1 MNVELTP
8 CFILHSRS
16 YLESSLIL
24 DIFSREYGR
33 LHLIAKGAKRE
44 KSAFSGLL
52 QPYQRLLM
60 AWRGKSE
67 LMTLIDVEADIE
79 AYELSN
85 GRTIAGFYVNELLV
99 RLLHQ
104 HESHPELFDF
114 YNKAIF
120 DLSIAKSID
129 AVLRIFEKGLL
140 KSLGYGLVLDHD
152 VNDGQAIEADKK
164 YYYLIDSGPMKD
176 IPLTGDYIKITGN
189 SLLAL
194 GKGSLENKPEL
205 EESKRL
211 MRFVLQSHL
220 GTKPLASRALYKA
233 YTQTTGKR
241 SFQPDEK

>member
-8 CFILHSRS
+8 CFVLHSRS

-60 AWRGKSE
+60 AWRGKSD
-67 LMTLIDVEADIE
+67 LMTLVDVEADIE
-79 AYELSN
+79 PYELSDK
-85 GRTIAGFYVNELLV
+85 RVIAGFYLNELLV

-114 YNKAIF
+114 YDKAIL
-120 DLSIAKSID
+120 DLSVAENID
-129 AVLRIFEKGLL
+129 AVLRAFEKGLL
-140 KSLGYGLVLDHD
+140 ESLGYGLVLDHD
-152 VNDGQAIEADKK
+152 VDDDRAIEADKK
-164 YYYLIDSGPMKD
+164 YYYLIDSGPMKV
-176 IPLTGDYIKITGN
+176 IPMTGNYIEITGN
-189 SLLAL
+189 SLIAL
-194 GKGSLENKPEL
+194 EKGNLENRSEL

-211 MRFVLQSHL
+211 MRFILQSHL
-220 GTKPLASRALYKA
+220 GTKPLASRALYRDYMA
-233 YTQTTGKR
+233 R
-241 SFQPDEK
+241 

>member
-44 KSAFSGLL
+44 KSAFAGFL

-67 LMTLIDVEADIE
+67 LMTLIDVEADIK
-79 AYELSN
+79 AYELSE
-85 GRTIAGFYVNELLV
+85 GRMIAGFYVNELLV

-114 YNKAIF
+114 YDKAIF
-120 DLSIAKSID
+120 DLSVAESID
-129 AVLRIFEKGLL
+129 AVLRSFEKGLL
-140 KSLGYGLVLDHD
+140 EALGYGMVLDHD
-152 VNDGQAIEADKK
+152 VDDGRAIEADKK
-164 YYYLIDSGPMKD
+164 YFYLIDSGPVKD
-176 IPLTGDYIKITGN
+176 IPLTGSYIEITGN
-189 SLLAL
+189 SLIAL
-194 GKGSLENKPEL
+194 DKGSLENKSEL

-211 MRFVLQSHL
+211 MRFILQSHL

-233 YTQTTGKR
+233 YTQTT
-241 SFQPDEK
+241 

>member
-1 MNVELTP
+1 LIPEIVFMNVELTA

-24 DIFSREYGR
+24 DIFSREHGR

-44 KSAFSGLL
+44 KSPFSGLL

-79 AYELSN
+79 AYELSDA
-85 GRTIAGFYVNELLV
+85 RTIAGFYVNELLV

-104 HESHPELFDF
+104 HEPHPELFDL
-114 YNKAIF
+114 YNNAIF
-120 DLSIAKSID
+120 DLSVTKPVD
-129 AVLRIFEKGLL
+129 AILRIFEKGLL
-140 KSLGYGLVLDHD
+140 ESLGYGLMLDHD
-152 VNDGQAIEADKK
+152 VDDGLAIEAGKK
-164 YYYLIDSGPMKD
+164 YYYLFDSGPMKQT
-176 IPLTGDYIKITGN
+176 PLTGNYIEITGN

-194 GKGSLENKPEL
+194 EQGSLQNKTEL

-211 MRFVLQSHL
+211 MRFILQSHL

-233 YTQTTGKR
+233 YTQTT
-241 SFQPDEK
+241 

>member
-44 KSAFSGLL
+44 KSPFSGLL

-67 LMTLIDVEADIE
+67 LMTLVDVEADIE
-79 AYELSN
+79 QYVLPDAKI
-85 GRTIAGFYVNELLV
+85 IAGFYVNELLV

-104 HESHPELFDF
+104 HESHPELFDL
-114 YNKAIF
+114 YNKAIL
-120 DLSIAKSID
+120 DLSVSESID
-129 AVLRIFEKGLL
+129 AVLRFFEKGLL
-140 KSLGYGLVLDHD
+140 ETLGYGLVLDHD
-152 VNDGQAIEADKK
+152 IGNGQAIEADRK
-164 YYYLIDSGPMKD
+164 YYYLIDSGPTKD
-176 IPLTGDYIKITGN
+176 TPQTGNYIEITGN

-194 GKGSLENKPEL
+194 EKGSLENKAEI
-205 EESKRL
+205 EETKRL
-211 MRFVLQSHL
+211 MRFILQSHL

-233 YTQTTGKR
+233 YM
-241 SFQPDEK
+241 EN

>member
-44 KSAFSGLL
+44 KSPFSGLM

-67 LMTLIDVEADIE
+67 LMTLVDVEADIE
-79 AYELSN
+79 PYVLSDAKI
-85 GRTIAGFYVNELLV
+85 IAGFYVNELLV

-104 HESHPELFDF
+104 HESHPELFDL
-114 YNKAIF
+114 YNKAIL
-120 DLSIAKSID
+120 DLSVSESID
-129 AVLRIFEKGLL
+129 AVLRFFEKGLL
-140 KSLGYGLVLDHD
+140 ETLGYGLVLDHD
-152 VNDGQAIEADKK
+152 IGNGQAIEADRK
-164 YYYLIDSGPMKD
+164 YYYLIDSGPTKD
-176 IPLTGDYIKITGN
+176 TPLTGNYIEITGN

-194 GKGSLENKPEL
+194 EKESLENKSEL
-205 EESKRL
+205 EETKRL
-211 MRFVLQSHL
+211 MRFILQSHL

-233 YTQTTGKR
+233 YMGN
-241 SFQPDEK
+241 

>member
-1 MNVELTP
+1 MNVELTA

-24 DIFSREYGR
+24 DIFSREHGR

-44 KSAFSGLL
+44 KSPFSGLL

-79 AYELSN
+79 AYELSDA
-85 GRTIAGFYVNELLV
+85 RTIAGFYINELLV

-104 HESHPELFDF
+104 HEPHPELFDF

-120 DLSIAKSID
+120 DLSAAKPVDVI
-129 AVLRIFEKGLL
+129 LRIFEKGLL

-152 VNDGQAIEADKK
+152 VDLGLAIEAGKK
-164 YYYLIDSGPMKD
+164 YYYLIDSGPMSET
-176 IPLTGDYIKITGN
+176 PATGDYIEITGN

-194 GKGSLENKPEL
+194 EQGSLQNKTEL

-211 MRFVLQSHL
+211 MRFILQSHL

-233 YTQTTGKR
+233 YM
-241 SFQPDEK
+241 SN

>member
-33 LHLIAKGAKRE
+33 LHLIAKGATRE
-44 KSAFSGLL
+44 KSAFAGFL

-67 LMTLIDVEADIE
+67 LMTLIDVEADIK
-79 AYELSN
+79 AYELSE
-85 GRTIAGFYVNELLV
+85 GRMIAGFYVNELLV

-114 YNKAIF
+114 YDKAIF
-120 DLSIAKSID
+120 DLSVAESID
-129 AVLRIFEKGLL
+129 AVFRSFEKGLL
-140 KSLGYGLVLDHD
+140 EALGYGLVLDHD
-152 VNDGQAIEADKK
+152 VDDGRAIEADKK
-164 YYYLIDSGPMKD
+164 YFYLIDSGPVKD
-176 IPLTGDYIKITGN
+176 IPLTGSYIEITGN
-189 SLLAL
+189 SLIAL
-194 GKGSLENKPEL
+194 DKGSLENKSEL

-211 MRFVLQSHL
+211 MRFILQSHL

-233 YTQTTGKR
+233 YTQTT
-241 SFQPDEK
+241 

>member
-1 MNVELTP
+1 MIPEIVFMNVELTA

-24 DIFSREYGR
+24 DIFSREHGR

-44 KSAFSGLL
+44 KSPFSGLL

-67 LMTLIDVEADIE
+67 LMTLVDVEADIE
-79 AYELSN
+79 AYELSDA
-85 GRTIAGFYVNELLV
+85 RTIAGFYVNELLV

-104 HESHPELFDF
+104 HEPHPELFDL

-120 DLSIAKSID
+120 DLSAAKPVD
-129 AVLRIFEKGLL
+129 AILRIFEKGLL
-140 KSLGYGLVLDHD
+140 ESLGYGLMLDQD
-152 VNDGQAIEADKK
+152 VDDGLAIEAGKK
-164 YYYLIDSGPMKD
+164 YYYLFDSGPMKQT
-176 IPLTGDYIKITGN
+176 PLTGNYIEITGN

-194 GKGSLENKPEL
+194 EQGSLQNKTEL

-211 MRFVLQSHL
+211 MRFILQSHL

-233 YTQTTGKR
+233 YTQTT
-241 SFQPDEK
+241 

>member
-44 KSAFSGLL
+44 KSAFAGFL

-67 LMTLIDVEADIE
+67 LMTLIDVEADIK
-79 AYELSN
+79 AYELSE
-85 GRTIAGFYVNELLV
+85 GRMIAGFYVNELLV

-114 YNKAIF
+114 YDKAIF
-120 DLSIAKSID
+120 DLSVAESTD
-129 AVLRIFEKGLL
+129 AVFRSFEKGLL
-140 KSLGYGLVLDHD
+140 EALGYGLVLDHD
-152 VNDGQAIEADKK
+152 VDDGRAIEADKK
-164 YYYLIDSGPMKD
+164 YFYLIDSGPVKD
-176 IPLTGDYIKITGN
+176 IPLTGSYIEITGN
-189 SLLAL
+189 SLIAL
-194 GKGSLENKPEL
+194 EKGSLENKSEL

-211 MRFVLQSHL
+211 MRFILQSHL

-233 YTQTTGKR
+233 YTQTT
-241 SFQPDEK
+241 

>member
-8 CFILHSRS
+8 CFVLHSRS

-44 KSAFSGLL
+44 KSAFSELL

-79 AYELSN
+79 PYDLSAA
-85 GRTIAGFYVNELLV
+85 RTIAGFYLNELLV

-104 HESHPELFDF
+104 HESHPELFNF
-114 YNKAIF
+114 YDKAIF
-120 DLSIAKSID
+120 DLSVAKNID

-140 KSLGYGLVLDHD
+140 QSLGYGLILDHD
-152 VNDGQAIEADKK
+152 VDDGRAIKADKK
-164 YYYLIDSGPMKD
+164 YYYLIDSGPMKNS
-176 IPLTGDYIKITGN
+176 PPTGDYIEIAGN

-194 GKGSLENKPEL
+194 EKERLDNKSEL
-205 EESKRL
+205 EETKRL
-211 MRFVLQSHL
+211 MRFILQSHL

-233 YTQTTGKR
+233 YTQTTSKY
-241 SFQPDEK
+241 SYQHDEK

>member
-1 MNVELTP
+1 MIPEIVFMNVELTA

-24 DIFSREYGR
+24 DIFSREHGR

-44 KSAFSGLL
+44 KSPFSGLL

-79 AYELSN
+79 AYELSDA
-85 GRTIAGFYVNELLV
+85 RTIAGFYVNELLV

-104 HESHPELFDF
+104 HEPHPELFDL
-114 YNKAIF
+114 YNNAIF
-120 DLSIAKSID
+120 DLSVTKPVD
-129 AVLRIFEKGLL
+129 AILRIFEKGLL
-140 KSLGYGLVLDHD
+140 ESLGYGLMLDQD
-152 VNDGQAIEADKK
+152 VDDGLAIEAGKK
-164 YYYLIDSGPMKD
+164 YYYLFDSGPMKQT
-176 IPLTGDYIKITGN
+176 PLTGNYIEITGN

-194 GKGSLENKPEL
+194 EQGSLQNKTEL

-211 MRFVLQSHL
+211 MRFILQSHL

-233 YTQTTGKR
+233 YTQTT
-241 SFQPDEK
+241 

>member
-1 MNVELTP
+1 MNVELTY

-60 AWRGKSE
+60 AWRGKGE
-67 LMTLIDVEADIE
+67 LMTLVDVEADME
-79 AYELSN
+79 VYELSE
-85 GRTIAGFYVNELLV
+85 GRMIAGFYLNELLV

-114 YNKAIF
+114 YNKAIL
-120 DLSIAKSID
+120 DLSAAKRVD

-140 KSLGYGLVLDHD
+140 KSLGYGLVLNHD
-152 VNDGQAIEADKK
+152 VDDGRAIEADKK
-164 YYYLIDSGPMKD
+164 YYYLIDSGPMKNN
-176 IPLTGDYIKITGN
+176 PVVGNYIEITGN

-194 GKGSLENKPEL
+194 EKGSLENKSEL
-205 EESKRL
+205 EETKRL
-211 MRFVLQSHL
+211 MRFILKSHL

-233 YTQTTGKR
+233 YTQVN
-241 SFQPDEK
+241 

>member
-8 CFILHSRS
+8 CFVLHSRS

-79 AYELSN
+79 PYELSDA
-85 GRTIAGFYVNELLV
+85 RMIAGFYLNELLV

-104 HESHPELFDF
+104 HEPHSELFDF
-114 YNKAIF
+114 YDKAIS
-120 DLSIAKSID
+120 DLSVTKGID
-129 AVLRIFEKGLL
+129 AVLRSFEKGLL
-140 KSLGYGLVLDHD
+140 ESLGYGLVLDHD
-152 VNDGQAIEADKK
+152 VEDGRAIEADKK

-176 IPLTGDYIKITGN
+176 TPPAGDYIEIAGN

-194 GKGSLENKPEL
+194 EQGRLENKSEL
-205 EESKRL
+205 EETKRL
-211 MRFVLQSHL
+211 MRFILQSHL
-220 GTKPLASRALYKA
+220 GTKPLASRALFKA
-233 YTQTTGKR
+233 YTQVT
-241 SFQPDEK
+241 

>member
-16 YLESSLIL
+16 YLESSLIV
-24 DIFSREYGR
+24 DIFSREHGR
-33 LHLIAKGAKRE
+33 CHLIAKGAKRE
-44 KSAFSGLL
+44 KSPFSGLL

-67 LMTLIDVEADIE
+67 LMTLVDVEADIE
-79 AYELSN
+79 AYELADA
-85 GRTIAGFYVNELLV
+85 RTIAGFYINELLV

-104 HESHPELFDF
+104 HEPHPELFDF

-120 DLSIAKSID
+120 DLSIAKPID
-129 AVLRIFEKGLL
+129 AVLRVFEKGLL

-152 VNDGQAIEADKK
+152 VDDGLAIEAGKK
-164 YYYLIDSGPMKD
+164 YYYVIDSGPMRET
-176 IPLTGDYIKITGN
+176 PSTGDYIEITGN

-194 GKGSLENKPEL
+194 DKGNLQNETEL
-205 EESKRL
+205 DESKRL
-211 MRFVLQSHL
+211 MRFILQSHL

-233 YTQTTGKR
+233 YVQTT
-241 SFQPDEK
+241 

>member
-8 CFILHSRS
+8 CFVLHSRS

-67 LMTLIDVEADIE
+67 LMTLTDVEADIE
-79 AYELSN
+79 PYELPDA
-85 GRTIAGFYVNELLV
+85 RTIAGFYLNELLV

-120 DLSIAKSID
+120 DLSVTNHID
-129 AVLRIFEKGLL
+129 AVLRSFEKGLL
-140 KSLGYGLVLDHD
+140 ESLGYGLVLDHD
-152 VNDGQAIEADKK
+152 VDDGRAIEADKK
-164 YYYLIDSGPMKD
+164 YHYLIDSGPMKQT
-176 IPLTGDYIKITGN
+176 PLAGDYIEITGN
-189 SLLAL
+189 SLMAL
-194 GKGSLENKPEL
+194 EQGSLQNKTEL
-205 EESKRL
+205 EESKKL
-211 MRFVLQSHL
+211 MRFILQSHL
-220 GTKPLASRALYKA
+220 GSKPLASRALYRA
-233 YTQTTGKR
+233 YMAN
-241 SFQPDEK
+241 

>member
-44 KSAFSGLL
+44 KSPFSGLL

-67 LMTLIDVEADIE
+67 LMTLTDVEADIE
-79 AYELSN
+79 AYELSDA
-85 GRTIAGFYVNELLV
+85 RTIAGFYVNELLV

-104 HESHPELFDF
+104 HEPHPELFDF
-114 YNKAIF
+114 YNGAIF
-120 DLSIAKSID
+120 ALSVAKPVD
-129 AVLRIFEKGLL
+129 AILRIFEKGLL
-140 KSLGYGLVLDHD
+140 ESLGYGPVLDHD
-152 VNDGQAIEADKK
+152 VDDGLAIETGKK
-164 YYYLIDSGPMKD
+164 YYYLIDSGPVKQT
-176 IPLTGDYIKITGN
+176 PLTGTYIEITGD

-194 GKGSLENKPEL
+194 AKGSLQSKTEL

-211 MRFVLQSHL
+211 MRFILKTHL
-220 GTKPLASRALYKA
+220 GSKPLASRALYKA
-233 YTQTTGKR
+233 YTQVT
-241 SFQPDEK
+241 

>member
-1 MNVELTP
+1 MIPEIVFMNVELTA

-24 DIFSREYGR
+24 DIFSREHGR

-44 KSAFSGLL
+44 KSPFSGLL

-79 AYELSN
+79 AYELSDA
-85 GRTIAGFYVNELLV
+85 RTIAGFYVNELLV

-104 HESHPELFDF
+104 HEPHPELFDL
-114 YNKAIF
+114 YNNAIF
-120 DLSIAKSID
+120 DLSVTKPVD
-129 AVLRIFEKGLL
+129 AILRIFEKGLL
-140 KSLGYGLVLDHD
+140 ESLGYGLMLDHD
-152 VNDGQAIEADKK
+152 VDDGLAIEAGKK
-164 YYYLIDSGPMKD
+164 YYYLFDSGPMKQT
-176 IPLTGDYIKITGN
+176 PLTGNYIEITGN

-194 GKGSLENKPEL
+194 EQGSLQNKTEL

-211 MRFVLQSHL
+211 MRFILQSHL

-233 YTQTTGKR
+233 YTQTT
-241 SFQPDEK
+241 

>member
-44 KSAFSGLL
+44 KSAFAGFL

-79 AYELSN
+79 VYELSE
-85 GRTIAGFYVNELLV
+85 GKMIAGFYVNELLV

-114 YNKAIF
+114 YDKAIF
-120 DLSIAKSID
+120 DLSVAESID
-129 AVLRIFEKGLL
+129 AVLRSFEKGLL
-140 KSLGYGLVLDHD
+140 KALGYGLVLDHD
-152 VNDGQAIEADKK
+152 VDDGRAIEADKK
-164 YYYLIDSGPMKD
+164 YFYLIDSGPVKD
-176 IPLTGDYIKITGN
+176 IPLIGSYIEITGN
-189 SLLAL
+189 SLIAL
-194 GKGSLENKPEL
+194 EKGSLENKSEL

-211 MRFVLQSHL
+211 MRFILQSHL

-233 YTQTTGKR
+233 YTQTT
-241 SFQPDEK
+241 

>member
-8 CFILHSRS
+8 CFVLHSRS

-60 AWRGKSE
+60 AWRGKGE
-67 LMTLIDVEADIE
+67 LMTLVDVEADME
-79 AYELSN
+79 VYELSE
-85 GRTIAGFYVNELLV
+85 GRMIAGFYLNELLV

-114 YNKAIF
+114 YNKAIL
-120 DLSIAKSID
+120 DLSAAKRVD

-140 KSLGYGLVLDHD
+140 KSLGYGLVLNHD
-152 VNDGQAIEADKK
+152 VDDGRAIEADKK
-164 YYYLIDSGPMKD
+164 YYYLIDSGPIVVDNNVWLSSESRPSIIFPCM
-176 IPLTGDYIKITGN
+176 LSSALLYIRI
-189 SLLAL
+189 
-194 GKGSLENKPEL
+194 
-205 EESKRL
+205 
-211 MRFVLQSHL
+211 
-220 GTKPLASRALYKA
+220 
-233 YTQTTGKR
+233 
-241 SFQPDEK
+241 

>member
-33 LHLIAKGAKRE
+33 LHLIAKGAKRK
-44 KSAFSGLL
+44 KSAFSGHL

-79 AYELSN
+79 AYELSD

-114 YNKAIF
+114 YNKAIS
-120 DLSIAKSID
+120 DLSIAKNID

-140 KSLGYGLVLDHD
+140 KSLGYELMLDHD
-152 VNDGQAIEADKK
+152 VNDGQSIEADKI

-176 IPLTGDYIKITGN
+176 TPRTGNYIKITGN

-194 GKGSLENKPEL
+194 GKGSFENKSEL

-233 YTQTTGKR
+233 YTQTT
-241 SFQPDEK
+241 

>member
-24 DIFSREYGR
+24 DIFSREHGR

-44 KSAFSGLL
+44 KSPFSGLL

-60 AWRGKSE
+60 SWRGKSE

-79 AYELSN
+79 AYELSDA
-85 GRTIAGFYVNELLV
+85 RTIAGFYINELLV

-104 HESHPELFDF
+104 HEPHPELFDF

-120 DLSIAKSID
+120 DLSAAKPVDVI
-129 AVLRIFEKGLL
+129 LRIFEKGLL

-152 VNDGQAIEADKK
+152 VDLGLAIEAGKK
-164 YYYLIDSGPMKD
+164 YYYLIDSGPMSET
-176 IPLTGDYIKITGN
+176 PATGDYIEITGN

-194 GKGSLENKPEL
+194 EQGSLQNKTEL

-211 MRFVLQSHL
+211 MRFILQSHL

-233 YTQTTGKR
+233 YM
-241 SFQPDEK
+241 SN